1 MSPHFNLLNVLRRT
15 PKDVL
20 KLYALRRAILTS
32 FDWGERNAVDADR
45 LAKAL
50 KAEGEKVYHNT
61 VIEFRRLWNLQ
72 GLEFTQ
78 GVFNEARFHRDETA
92 LRTLQALKSHLA
104 KALWTILER
113 PALIKNAKI
122 LRDIDKLPN
131 GAWLKYAL
139 RPGLVSTA
147 VEQALQDALVD
158 FFTQNQFR
166 GSNCKV
172 DCLLRDDEN
181 VFYAYSEDHPDSDL
195 SFDGACLRRRSSCRC
210 SKLSSNITTRSERS
224 KSISVVIAQSAPNCA
239 YFSLVPCLAKRSMST
254 STRMHQFTIRDAL
267 SSQALRFDTQRTGIA
282 GVSCPSSNA
291 LRQFVA

>member
-20 KLYALRRAILTS
+20 KLYALRRGILTS

-50 KAEGEKVYHNT
+50 KVEGEKVYHNT
-61 VIEFRRLWNLQ
+61 VIEFRQLSNLQ

-78 GVFNEARFHRDETA
+78 GVFNEARFHRDE
-92 LRTLQALKSHLA
+92 SCLA
-104 KALWTILER
+104 F
-113 PALIKNAKI
+113 KNAKI
-122 LRDIDKLPN
+122 LRDIDKLSN
-131 GAWLKYAL
+131 GAWLKYAHMPL

-210 SKLSSNITTRSERS
+210 SKLS
-224 KSISVVIAQSAPNCA
+224 
-239 YFSLVPCLAKRSMST
+239 
-254 STRMHQFTIRDAL
+254 
-267 SSQALRFDTQRTGIA
+267 
-282 GVSCPSSNA
+282 
-291 LRQFVA
+291 